1 MLATT
6 LRTGY
11 EQVLL
16 GRRVASLLLCTVL
29 AACQPAAPTA
39 SAAASAPPA
48 AQAPAAARYPDAS
61 YSAGRLRPAYFRC
74 VEGVQHAGTLQA
86 CGREE
91 LAYHQKHLQATTG
104 TLVAGLDG
112 EASAAFAATEAAWR
126 RDTDHYC
133 TAAANAAV
141 PALQAAQEC
150 RLSRVAYRAD
160 ALLAHIRPRDTSFTQ
175 ASLRPQYT
183 RCVQDA
189 RGMDDTLEACDAAEF
204 SYQQK
209 QLDVQVARLMASPD
223 SPAKDRW
230 MNEQAF
236 WAIDTGKRCAPI
248 SDHVG
253 ALLDAQSCRIN
264 RYANRAVELQ
274 AHTLAPGLQ

>member
-1 MLATT
+1 MQAMGHLIPPA
-6 LRTGY
+6 
-11 EQVLL
+11 
-16 GRRVASLLLCTVL
+16 GRRWAALLLCTGL

-39 SAAASAPPA
+39 SAAATATPPA
-48 AQAPAAARYPDAS
+48 VRYPDAS
-61 YSAGRLRPAYFRC
+61 YSKGRLRPAYFRC
-74 VEGVQHAGTLQA
+74 VEGVQDAGTLQT

-91 LAYHQKHLQATTG
+91 LAYQQKHLQAATATI
-104 TLVAGLDG
+104 VAGLDDG
-112 EASAAFAATEAAWR
+112 ASAAFAATEAAWR
-126 RDTDHYC
+126 RDTDRYC
-133 TAAANAAV
+133 TASANAAV
-141 PALQAAQEC
+141 DALLAAQEC

-160 ALLAHIRPRDTSFTQ
+160 ALLAHIRSRDTSFTQ

-189 RGMDDTLEACDAAEF
+189 RGMDDKLQACDATEF
-204 SYQQK
+204 AYQQE
-209 QLDVQVARLMASPD
+209 QLVAQVSRLMAGPD
-223 SPAKDRW
+223 GPAKDRW
-230 MNEQAF
+230 MDEQAY
-236 WAIDTGKRCAPI
+236 WAKDTDNRCAPI

>member
-1 MLATT
+1 MQATGHSIPPAGH
-6 LRTGY
+6 RW
-11 EQVLL
+11 
-16 GRRVASLLLCTVL
+16 VALLLCTAL

-39 SAAASAPPA
+39 SAAASASPA

-61 YSAGRLRPAYFRC
+61 YSTGRLRPAYFRC

-91 LAYHQKHLQATTG
+91 LAYHQKHLQEATG
-104 TLVAGLDG
+104 TLVAGLDEG
-112 EASAAFAATEAAWR
+112 ARAAFAATEAAWR

-141 PALQAAQEC
+141 DALQAAQEC

-160 ALLAHIRPRDTSFTQ
+160 ALLAHLRPRDISFTQ

-189 RGMDDTLEACDAAEF
+189 RGMNDTLEACDAAEF
-204 SYQQK
+204 SYQQQ

-236 WAIDTGKRCAPI
+236 WAQDTDKRCAPI